1 MTMRENCST
10 RDYNGGVT
18 KNWAVVLV
26 VGLLLIAAITGWAVV
41 NAVRGVTR
49 VPEVVGGGVATQV
62 QQFIH
67 PTPTIYPDAVT
78 IVKQVQA
85 LSRLETA
92 QYTLEKVI
100 TAETRQGALAGLF
113 GDRLLFVAHGNVI
126 AGVDL
131 AKVQANDIQVTPD
144 GQVTL
149 VLPAAEVFVSA
160 LDNEKSYVY
169 DRQTGLFTRADV
181 NLETQARQVADA
193 EIRQAALEDGILRLA
208 QDNAKAFM
216 QSLLLSLGFKQVT
229 ILQGTPVPATP

>member
-1 MTMRENCST
+1 MRRNCST
-10 RDYNGGVT
+10 RRYNVGVS
-18 KNWAVVLV
+18 KNLAVILV
-26 VGLLLIAAITGWAVV
+26 VGLLLIAAFTGWAVV
-41 NAVRGVTR
+41 NALRDVTR
-49 VPEVVGGGVATQV
+49 VPEVIGGGVATQV
-62 QQFIH
+62 QQFIN

-78 IVKQVQA
+78 IVKQVQS

-131 AKVQANDIQVTPD
+131 AKVQAGDVRVTPD

-169 DRQTGLFTRADV
+169 DRQTGLFTRTDV
-181 NLETQARQVADA
+181 NLETQARQVADE
-193 EIRQAALEDGILRLA
+193 EIRKAALEDGILKLA

-229 ILQGTPVPATP
+229 ILQGTAVPATP